1 MKASGRSRR
10 RNDEFPCRRRHRD
23 GLQRRRREL
32 PVPRAAKS
40 AFIAGDE
47 DFAQVIPAARDI
59 KKGDACASP
68 SSLILFAFRQ
78 QLVPLLVYVFLC
90 FVDHPVVAFEH
101 VGESTLLFQEF
112 LNRELFRS
120 LCSASRRL
128 RFQRGYTQVSLPGGR
143 SRDPGVSYRQPR
155 GQGASTLRKQG
166 PSV

>member
-1 MKASGRSRR
+1 MLP
-10 RNDEFPCRRRHRD
+10 F
-23 GLQRRRREL
+23 REL
-32 PVPRAAKS
+32 RRS

-90 FVDHPVVAFEH
+90 FVDHPVVAFLEH

-112 LNRELFRS
+112 LNRELF
-120 LCSASRRL
+120 L
-128 RFQRGYTQVSLPGGR
+128 RFVAQLPDAFYDFVERPYAGFHC
-143 SRDPGVSYRQPR
+143 
-155 GQGASTLRKQG
+155 
-166 PSV
+166 